1 MAGQAERFTQ
11 QTAYMKHDNTLYGRT
26 NGIFFNVQYASLSI
40 AATVRAFIKRDSGI
54 DLFGINGF
62 LKENK
67 KKYHA
72 ADAQTD
78 GRSVWVTLN
87 SSTVLKAETTME
99 FLNEFSSYLVGNGYS
114 SSCNLCTN
122 TENLGYTEQDG
133 QVMEVC
139 EACHEKL
146 QGAVEEIKAQRE
158 TTGSYAKGAVGAVL
172 GGIVGIVPWVLIGM
186 LGYVAAFSGLIMAW
200 LSYKGYQLLGG
211 KKGRGMVWV
220 LVIVLIVFTYVGV
233 MASQMVTDANLGG
246 FELTGNA
253 ILIYLMAPFLP
264 EYFYTEVIW
273 GQLALG
279 WLFAGLGSF
288 GLIRKANKEASGK
301 DLEVKRVGKE

>member
-1 MAGQAERFTQ
+1 MGQAERFTQ
-11 QTAYMKHDNTLYGRT
+11 QTAYMRHGNTLYGRT

-40 AATVRAFIKRDSGI
+40 AATVRAYVKRDSGI

-78 GRSVWVTLN
+78 GRSVWMTLN
-87 SSTVLKAETTME
+87 SSTVLKAETATE
-99 FLNEFSSYLVGNGYS
+99 FLTEFSSYLVSNGYS
-114 SSCNLCTN
+114 SSCNLCMN
-122 TENLGYTEQDG
+122 IENLGYTEQDG

-146 QGAVEEIKAQRE
+146 QGAVEEIRTQRE

-186 LGYVAAFSGLIMAW
+186 LGYVAAISGLIMAW

-211 KKGRGMVWV
+211 KRSRGMIWV

-233 MASQMVTDANLGG
+233 IGSIFVQIVNANGYALTLESFIG
-246 FELTGNA
+246 FVSISFTQNEFTG
-253 ILIYLMAPFLP
+253 M
-264 EYFYTEVIW
+264 IW

-288 GLIRKANKEASGK
+288 SLLRRARHEGRGK
-301 DLEVKRVGKE
+301 DIEVKRVGK